1 MLLVLGESLVDVVE
15 RPDGTRNEHA
25 GGSPMNVAVGLGRAG
40 LDVTL
45 ATALGDDAHGELIRW
60 HLSESRVKVQAS
72 PADHTSSAL
81 ARLDD
86 HGSATYTFDV
96 AWDPGRIEAA
106 KPLAVHTGSIAA
118 ALAPGAAEVEELLDR
133 LHPTSIVTLDP
144 NVRPSMTP
152 DRDVVTNHLERLV
165 ALADVVKASDEDLAW
180 LYPDDTLDVAAER
193 WLAAGP
199 SLVVVTRGRDGSL
212 AWARSGRIEVAPPAS
227 VDVVDSVGAGDA
239 YMSGLIVALHR
250 EGLLDVTA
258 RPRLRDIEAAT
269 VRSLTDLASR
279 SAAIVVARAGAEPP
293 WRAELLG

>member
-1 MLLVLGESLVDVVE
+1 MLLVVGESLVDVVE
-15 RPDGTRNEHA
+15 RPDGSRNEHA

-45 ATALGDDAHGELIRW
+45 ATALGDDAYGELIRW
-60 HLSESRVKVQAS
+60 HLSESRVKVQATM
-72 PADHTSSAL
+72 ADRTSSAW

-96 AWDPGRIEAA
+96 AWDPGRIDSGNRH
-106 KPLAVHTGSIAA
+106 AVHAGSIAA
-118 ALAPGAAEVEELLDR
+118 ALEPGASEVEDLLAR
-133 LHPTSIVTLDP
+133 VRPTSIVTLDP

-152 DRDVVTNHLERLV
+152 DRDEVTSHVERLV

-193 WLAAGP
+193 WLAAGA
-199 SLVVVTRGRDGSL
+199 SLVIVTRGSDGSL
-212 AWARSGRIEVAPPAS
+212 AWARSGRIEADPPPT
-227 VDVVDSVGAGDA
+227 VDVVDTVGAGDA

-258 RPRLRDIEAAT
+258 RERLRDIDAAT
-269 VRSLTDLASR
+269 ARRLIDLASR

>member
-1 MLLVLGESLVDVVE
+1 MFLVVGESLVDVVE

-45 ATALGDDAHGELIRW
+45 ATALGDDAFGELIRW
-60 HLSESRVKVQAS
+60 HLSESRVAVQAS
-72 PADHTSSAL
+72 KADRTSSAL

-96 AWDPGRIEAA
+96 AWDPGRIDAGT
-106 KPLAVHTGSIAA
+106 PIGVHTGSIAA
-118 ALAPGAAEVEELLDR
+118 ALPPGASEVEDLLVR
-133 LHPTSIVTLDP
+133 LRPTSIVTLDP

-152 DRDVVTNHLERLV
+152 DRVEVTGSVERLV

-180 LYPDDTLDVAAER
+180 LYPDDTLDGVAER
-193 WLAAGP
+193 WLEAGV
-199 SLVVVTRGRDGSL
+199 SVVVVTRGRAGSL
-212 AWARSGRIEVAPPAS
+212 AWARSGRIEANPPPA
-227 VDVVDSVGAGDA
+227 VDVVDTVGAGDA

-250 EGLLDVTA
+250 EGLLDVSA
-258 RPRLRDIEAAT
+258 RPHLRDIEEAT
-269 VRSLTDLASR
+269 VRRLTGLASR